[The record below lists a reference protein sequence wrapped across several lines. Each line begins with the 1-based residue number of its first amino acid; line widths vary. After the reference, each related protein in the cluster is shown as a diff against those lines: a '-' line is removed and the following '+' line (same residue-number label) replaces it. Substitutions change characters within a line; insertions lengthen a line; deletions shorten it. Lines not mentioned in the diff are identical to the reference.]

1 MKYQPNV
8 NAKCTDGCLKSRF
21 LQKKSAQLLSVKK
34 TASQKYNFTKK
45 AYIFLVNA
53 KKTMKGC

>member
-1 MKYQPNV
+1 MVVLNRDFCK
-8 NAKCTDGCLKSRF
+8 
-21 LQKKSAQLLSVKK
+21 KKSAQLLSIKK